1 MDENKSILLVEDNP
15 DDVELTLMTL
25 RKNRIANEVIVVR
38 EGPEALEYLFG
49 TDRYAGRDTS
59 IMPVVVMLD
68 LKLPKLGGLEVL
80 NRIRNNAKTKY
91 LPVVILTSSDE
102 EQDLISCYALGA
114 NSYVRKPV
122 DFGQFQQAVQQL
134 TLYWVLLNHTA
145 PEEGKKRD

>member
-1 MDENKSILLVEDNP
+1 MDAEKTILLVEDNP

-25 RKNRIANEVIVVR
+25 RKNHIANEVVVVR

-49 TDRYAGRDTS
+49 TDRYAGRDTTV
-59 IMPVVVMLD
+59 MPVVVMLD

-80 NRIRNNAKTKY
+80 NRIRNHERTKY

-102 EQDLISCYALGA
+102 EQDLVRSYALGA

-134 TLYWVLLNHTA
+134 TLYWVLLNHPA
-145 PEEGKKRD
+145 PDVRSK

>member
-1 MDENKSILLVEDNP
+1 MDAEKTILLVEDNP

-25 RKNRIANEVIVVR
+25 RKNHIANEVVVVR

-49 TDRYAGRDTS
+49 TDRYAGRDMTV
-59 IMPVVVMLD
+59 MPVVVMLD
-68 LKLPKLGGLEVL
+68 LKLPKLSGLEVL
-80 NRIRNNAKTKY
+80 NRIRNHERTKY

-102 EQDLISCYALGA
+102 EQDLARSYALGA

-134 TLYWVLLNHTA
+134 TLYWVLLNNPA
-145 PEEGKKRD
+145 PDVRPK

>member
-1 MDENKSILLVEDNP
+1 MDENKTILLVEDNP
-15 DDVELTLMTL
+15 DDAELTLMTL
-25 RKNRIANEVIVVR
+25 RKNRIANEVVVVR

-49 TDRYAGRDTS
+49 TGRYADRDTTV
-59 IMPVVVMLD
+59 MPVVVMLD

-80 NRIRNNAKTKY
+80 NRIRNNEKTKY

-102 EQDLISCYALGA
+102 EQDLISSYALGA

-122 DFGQFQQAVQQL
+122 DFIQFQQAVRQL

-145 PEEGKKRD
+145 PEKGKK

>member
-1 MDENKSILLVEDNP
+1 MDADKTILLVEDNP

-25 RKNRIANEVIVVR
+25 RKNHLANEVVVVR
-38 EGPEALEYLFG
+38 EGPEALEYLHG
-49 TDRYAGRDTS
+49 TGRYEGRDAS
-59 IMPVVVMLD
+59 VLPVVVMLD

-80 NRIRNNAKTKY
+80 NRIRNHDRTKY

-102 EQDLISCYALGA
+102 EQDLIRSYALGA

-134 TLYWVLLNHTA
+134 TLYWVLLNNPA
-145 PEEGKKRD
+145 PEIRPK